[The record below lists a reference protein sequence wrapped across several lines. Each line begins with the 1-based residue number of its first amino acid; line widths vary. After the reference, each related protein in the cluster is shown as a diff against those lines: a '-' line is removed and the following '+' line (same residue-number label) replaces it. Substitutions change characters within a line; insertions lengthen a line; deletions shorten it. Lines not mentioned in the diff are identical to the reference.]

1 MKKIMFTLA
10 AVACAATMQA
20 AQFSWAFSNVRDGW
34 NAGENKVGG
43 TAYLFL
49 VGGDVTTS
57 SIASTISGASDASAL
72 ATALGGKAIDTK
84 AVEAGAGGGESP
96 KGIDATAP
104 ADVFFVVIS
113 GDNVYQSGTL
123 QLTTIETLGATE
135 VAFGSQKS
143 ASSAASAPIRCQS
156 LPRVCCFSLVV
167 LCSRCAGSRSKQTQ
181 VSLKPNETPDGFPPD
196 VLLL

>member
-1 MKKIMFTLA
+1 MFTLA

-34 NAGENKVGG
+34 DAGANKVDG

-49 VGGDVTTS
+49 VGGDVTAA
-57 SIASTISGASDASAL
+57 SIASAISGASDTTAL
-72 ATALGGKAIDTK
+72 ASTLSGKAIDSGAMT
-84 AVEAGAGGGESP
+84 AGALGQESP
-96 KGIDATAP
+96 KGITATAP
-104 ADVFFVVIS
+104 ADMFFVVIS

-143 ASSAASAPIRCQS
+143 ASSAAAAWKT
-156 LPRVCCFSLVV
+156 VGG
-167 LCSRCAGSRSKQTQ
+167 GSS
-181 VSLKPNETPDGFPPD
+181 GGGD
-196 VLLL
+196 VPEPTSGLLLLVGGAMLALRRKQK